1 MNRPSGRFATSSRAA
16 SDPSSQTVG
25 SGSDRDVTYRP
36 PTSRALQALHE
47 VTTRPLIA
55 ITVGVIVVAFWAVIL
70 ATGFDQD
77 VQLAFATFCSG
88 VTVVMVFVL
97 HHTQQRQQIALQVK
111 LNEIVR
117 ALPRADDRL
126 IAVELS
132 SDNELVDVER
142 NQLHQRAAVRNDTS

>member
-1 MNRPSGRFATSSRAA
+1 
-16 SDPSSQTVG
+16 
-25 SGSDRDVTYRP
+25 
-36 PTSRALQALHE
+36 
-47 VTTRPLIA
+47 LIA